1 VSQSV
6 ALQGAIEPAVGRV
19 GRIPVR
25 NLWLLMLYA
34 SDLFRALGEASIALE
49 DKLDEIPELVAEI
62 LAQATELRLRRALT
76 TGYRQETAEL
86 GRVRGRIDLLATLR
100 KESLQRGR
108 VVCRYEAITAD
119 TPRNRLVRAG
129 LAAMARLVAD
139 RELRHRCSVMEQTL
153 VASGVQR
160 DGTVRELLAQGR
172 LARHEQQDRIVVAAA
187 RLALQLA
194 LPTEDAGDHRL
205 FRPDRED
212 AWVRQLFEHAVA
224 GIYEA
229 VLGPKGWQ
237 VSPGVRLDWQ
247 VGRKTSG
254 MDALLPSMKT
264 DIILESPDS
273 TRRLVV
279 DTKFTSI
286 VTRGWYREESL
297 KSGYLY
303 QMYAYVRSQVGGG
316 DGRAAR
322 AAGLL
327 LHPAIDSE
335 VDESVEI
342 QGHSIRFA
350 TVDLAG
356 APRTIR
362 DRVVA
367 LAEPVWPP

>member
-254 MDALLPSMKT
+254 MDAPLPSMKT